1 MAHIQLRYGRTY
13 IPFEYD
19 PDRFDV
25 LSARGDSSSLTDV
38 ELGER
43 LDSPIGTDR
52 LEEIVEPGESVLMV
66 VPDATR
72 EAGAGQIVNLLV
84 RRLIANGTMP
94 HDIRVIVATGI
105 HRKATRAEKDQI
117 LTPFITQR
125 IKVLDHDAMSILNRV
140 SVGETSGGIKVE
152 LNRALLEHDRVILVG
167 GVNFHYFAGFTGG
180 RKLVC
185 PGLAGRSTITAT
197 HNLAFDCE
205 AMGRRAGVGT
215 GLLDGNAVHEAF
227 VEAASK
233 VQLAFCVSTVV
244 NDAGEVTD
252 LYCGDL
258 IRSHRAACEAF
269 AAENTAEIPEKR
281 DLVIASCGGDP
292 HDLNMIQAHKT
303 LEAAAQA
310 CSDGGTIILL
320 AECPDGLGRDD
331 FLQWFDAADSSDM
344 AGRLCEQYQVNGQ
357 TAWSLLRKSE
367 RFDVRLIS
375 ALPAA
380 AAERMRLTP
389 MQSLARAVS
398 KSKKEGRGYILPS
411 GSKINVVCA

>member
-1 MAHIQLRYGRTY
+1 
-13 IPFEYD
+13 
-19 PDRFDV
+19 
-25 LSARGDSSSLTDV
+25 
-38 ELGER
+38 
-43 LDSPIGTDR
+43 
-52 LEEIVEPGESVLMV
+52 
-66 VPDATR
+66 
-72 EAGAGQIVNLLV
+72 
-84 RRLIANGTMP
+84 
-94 HDIRVIVATGI
+94 
-105 HRKATRAEKDQI
+105 
-117 LTPFITQR
+117 
-125 IKVLDHDAMSILNRV
+125 
-140 SVGETSGGIKVE
+140 VG
-152 LNRALLEHDRVILVG
+152 
-167 GVNFHYFAGFTGG
+167 
-180 RKLVC
+180 
-185 PGLAGRSTITAT
+185 
-197 HNLAFDCE
+197 
-205 AMGRRAGVGT
+205 
-215 GLLDGNAVHEAF
+215 
-227 VEAASK
+227 
-233 VQLAFCVSTVV
+233 
-244 NDAGEVTD
+244 
-252 LYCGDL
+252 
-258 IRSHRAACEAF
+258 SHRAACEAF
-269 AAENTAEIPEKR
+269 AAANTIEIPEKR

-331 FLQWFDAADSSDM
+331 FLQWFDAADSSAL

>member
-1 MAHIQLRYGRTY
+1 MAQIDLRYGRTH
-13 IPFEYD
+13 IPFDYD
-19 PDRFDV
+19 PDRFEV
-25 LSARGDSSSLTDV
+25 LAPAAVSRPLTDV

-43 LDSPIGTDR
+43 LDAPIASSK
-52 LEEIVEPGESVLMV
+52 LEDIVEPGESVLIV

-72 EAGAGQIVNLLV
+72 ETGAGQIVNLLV
-84 RRLIANGTMP
+84 RRLIANGTAP
-94 HDIRVIVATGI
+94 HDIRAIVATGI
-105 HRKATRAEKDQI
+105 HRKAARAEKDQI

-125 IKVLDHDAMSILNRV
+125 IKVLDHEAASILNRV

-167 GVNFHYFAGFTGG
+167 VVNFHYFAGFTGG

-185 PGLAGRSTITAT
+185 PGLAGRSTVAAT
-197 HNLAFDCE
+197 HKLAFDCE
-205 AMGRRAGVGT
+205 MRDRRAGVGT

-227 VEAASK
+227 VEAASMVK
-233 VQLAFCVSTVV
+233 VAFCVSTFV

-252 LYCGDL
+252 LYCGNL
-258 IRSHRAACEAF
+258 VESHRAACKAF
-269 AAENTAEIPEKR
+269 AESNTVRIAEKR

-303 LEAAAQA
+303 LEAASHA
-310 CSDGGTIILL
+310 CRAGGTIIFL
-320 AECPDGLGRDD
+320 AECRDGLGHDD
-331 FLQWFDAADSSDM
+331 FLDWFDAEDSSNLSEQ
-344 AGRLCEQYQVNGQ
+344 LCEAYQVNGQ
-357 TAWSLLRKSE
+357 TAWSLLKKAE

-375 ALPAA
+375 SLPAE
-380 AAERMRLTP
+380 AAEKMRLTP

-411 GSKINVVCA
+411 GSKINIVEG